1 MKKQNFFTASPE
13 MKSEYCAQVVKI
25 GELKPIEGSDY
36 LAQVIVSGTS
46 MVIRKDEF
54 KTGDYAI
61 YCKNETALNPDF
73 LSLNNLYEVGE
84 FMRNANREKVIELQK
99 NIYEYTS
106 KEVKTEEDLKHIQ
119 ELEAHL
125 KSLCGFFNKH
135 GRVKMINLR
144 KVPSFGFLIKLD
156 TLANWKPQVKDIDL
170 SEYILNEEMGIGM
183 DFDTVCGEKFI
194 QVYIPPIK
202 ERPARNSQ
210 KREKERQKKVERF
223 ERISKEDFKFHYDTQ
238 SLNSNIWKIEP
249 TDNVVISKKLHGTSF
264 ITANI
269 PVKVPIKLSFYNKII
284 NWIYKVSTRF
294 VNYLSTKVVQNYK
307 VEYGNVYS
315 SRSVIKNQFI
325 NEKVTSGFYKT
336 DVWGDINEIIKPYI
350 DKGMTIYGEICGYLT
365 GSDKMIQKGY
375 DYGCKIGENFFMPY
389 RITTTNEDGTKREW
403 EVTEVYDWTVKLI
416 DEHPEL
422 KGKVQPIDILYHGTL
437 SELYPDIDI
446 RTHWHEN
453 ILEAMKKDKE
463 HFNMEELDKT
473 CKSNKVPYEGICI
486 RKTGDPITE
495 CFKLKC
501 NRFFEFEKKAI
512 DKGEV
517 DMEMA
522 TSIENNEE
530 ETNI

>member
-1 MKKQNFFTASPE
+1 MDKRFVLTEGANPNYLCTI
-13 MKSEYCAQVVKI
+13 CRI
-25 GELKPIEGSDY
+25 GEMFPIEGADRLVKTVINGYDIVISKEHKEGDIVVYFPVETSICEQY
-36 LAQVIVSGTS
+36 LSA
-46 MVIRKDEF
+46 
-54 KTGDYAI
+54 
-61 YCKNETALNPDF
+61 
-73 LSLNNLYEVGE
+73 NNLYEIGE
-84 FMRNANREKVIELQK
+84 FERNSNAE
-99 NIYEYTS
+99 
-106 KEVKTEEDLKHIQ
+106 EVKEILTKAESLKDTDI
-119 ELEAHL
+119 EGKSALLAEA
-125 KSLCGFFNKH
+125 KTKCGFFNKH

-223 ERISKEDFKFHYDTQ
+223 ERISKEDFKFHYDT
-238 SLNSNIWKIEP
+238 SKLEDNIWRIQP
-249 TDNVVISKKLHGTSF
+249 TDCVTISCKKHGTSA
-264 ITANI
+264 IYANI
-269 PVKVPIKLSFYNKII
+269 PVKKPIKLPLYNRFI
-284 NWIYKVSTRF
+284 NYIYKKLTQLVDW
-294 VNYLSTKVVQNYK
+294 LSKKVVPNYK
-307 VEYGNVYS
+307 IEYGDVYS

-403 EVTEVYDWTVKLI
+403 EVSEVYDWTVKLI
-416 DEHPEL
+416 SEHPEL
-422 KGKVQPIDILYHGTL
+422 KDKIQPITILYNGSL
-437 SELYPDIDI
+437 SNLYPDISI
-446 RTHWHEN
+446 QNHWHEN
-453 ILEAMKKDKE
+453 VLEAMKNDKK
-463 HFNMEELDKT
+463 HFYMECNDPV
-473 CKSNKVPYEGICI
+473 CKNKVPYEGIVL
-486 RKTGDPITE
+486 RKNEDPISE
-495 CFKLKC
+495 AFKLKTLA
-501 NRFFEFEKKAI
+501 FFKREKANI
-512 DKGEV
+512 DAGEV
-517 DMEMA
+517 DMEMSSS
-522 TSIENNEE
+522 TDGNEE

>member
-1 MKKQNFFTASPE
+1 MKKQNFFTASTE
-13 MKSEYCAQVVKI
+13 MKPEYCAQVVKI

-84 FMRNANREKVIELQK
+84 FMRNTNREKVIELQK

-210 KREKERQKKVERF
+210 KREKKRQKKVERF
-223 ERISKEDFKFHYDTQ
+223 ERISKEDFKFHYD
-238 SLNSNIWKIEP
+238 
-249 TDNVVISKKLHGTSF
+249 
-264 ITANI
+264 
-269 PVKVPIKLSFYNKII
+269 
-284 NWIYKVSTRF
+284 R
-294 VNYLSTKVVQNYK
+294 
-307 VEYGNVYS
+307 
-315 SRSVIKNQFI
+315 
-325 NEKVTSGFYKT
+325 
-336 DVWGDINEIIKPYI
+336 
-350 DKGMTIYGEICGYLT
+350 IC
-365 GSDKMIQKGY
+365 
-375 DYGCKIGENFFMPY
+375 
-389 RITTTNEDGTKREW
+389 
-403 EVTEVYDWTVKLI
+403 V
-416 DEHPEL
+416 
-422 KGKVQPIDILYHGTL
+422 
-437 SELYPDIDI
+437 
-446 RTHWHEN
+446 
-453 ILEAMKKDKE
+453 A
-463 HFNMEELDKT
+463 
-473 CKSNKVPYEGICI
+473 
-486 RKTGDPITE
+486 
-495 CFKLKC
+495 
-501 NRFFEFEKKAI
+501 
-512 DKGEV
+512 
-517 DMEMA
+517 
-522 TSIENNEE
+522 
-530 ETNI
+530 